1 MQSGSTVT
9 LLLCA
14 VVTCAVV
21 TSSLAQSS
29 CPVADVPECECVHS
43 FNIYSYIVCEDY
55 HAEHLPPFQASN
67 VTFTSVSFLR
77 SRVRSI
83 RREDLLNI
91 RAQTLHLD
99 ALEIESI
106 EERAFV
112 GLGGFLQELYLDS
125 NALTSLGGT
134 LHYYVTGCMR
144 LKKRQ

>member
-1 MQSGSTVT
+1 MT

-14 VVTCAVV
+14 VVACVVV

-29 CPVADVPECECVHS
+29 CPVADVPQCECVNS
-43 FNIYSYIVCEDY
+43 FNIYSYIVCEEYD
-55 HAEHLPPFQASN
+55 AEHLPPFLASN

-77 SRVRSI
+77 SRVRRI

-99 ALEIESI
+99 ALGIESI

-112 GLGGFLQELYLDS
+112 GLGAFLQELYLDS

-134 LHYYVTGCMR
+134 LR
-144 LKKRQ
+144 SSRFASA